1 LIYEKEFFI
10 IGIMKK
16 YLTLK
21 NLGWVLTAI
30 VVFLLGMNGVSK
42 ILATDEMIQN
52 FEFMK
57 LTPYMALVGV
67 CELTGLG
74 LLLYPRTSLYGAII
88 ICSIMSG
95 AAAIHLSLMGGAKL
109 VAPVM
114 VGVLAWSGYYLRTY
128 QIGVKK

>member
-30 VVFLLGMNGVSK
+30 VVFLLGMGGVSK
-42 ILATDEMIQN
+42 ILATDEMVQN

-67 CELTGLG
+67 CELAGLG
-74 LLLYPRTSLYGAII
+74 LLLYPRTSLYGAALIG
-88 ICSIMSG
+88 SVMSG
-95 AAAIHLSLMGGAKL
+95 AVTIHLSLMGGVGL
-109 VAPVM
+109 LTPVM
-114 VGVLAWSGYYLRTY
+114 IGVFAWLGYYLRTY
-128 QIGVKK
+128 QIGVRN